1 MTNDFLVM
9 ICIEWRQGRLLGCC
23 MNNKAKGRMRIA
35 FFPLMVYKKLPLSG
49 SMQTHKFL
57 RRTLKLREAGC
68 KNENKQVSV

>member
-1 MTNDFLVM
+1 
-9 ICIEWRQGRLLGCC
+9 